1 MAARTAPAKNL
12 TPAAIPGGPAMPGEV
27 PPSSEVTHLREL
39 IRDVPDFPKPGIV
52 FKDFTP
58 LIRDPAGLA
67 LAVELMANPYRGKYI
82 DLVVG
87 AESRGF
93 IFGIAIAQ
101 ALSAGFVPVRKPGK
115 LPAKK
120 LSLSYELEYGK
131 DTMEIHADAITPSQR
146 VLLVD
151 DLLATGGTMRACCE
165 LVRSMKAQIVG
176 ITVLIELGFL
186 HGRSRLTEFGGVH
199 SVLVY

>member
-1 MAARTAPAKNL
+1 MIQY
-12 TPAAIPGGPAMPGEV
+12 TPPMESIAQLKA
-27 PPSSEVTHLREL
+27 L

-67 LAVELMANPYRGKYI
+67 LAVELMVNPFRNRLPMGGV
-82 DLVVG
+82 DLVIG

-93 IFGIAIAQ
+93 IFGIALAQ

-115 LPAKK
+115 LPWKHT
-120 LSLSYELEYGK
+120 SISYELEYGH
-131 DTMEIHADAITPSQR
+131 DTLEIHADAIEPGQR

-151 DLLATGGTMRACCE
+151 DLLATGGTMKACCE
-165 LVRSMKAQIVG
+165 LAAGMRATIVG
-176 ITVLIELGFL
+176 ITVLIELVSL
-186 HGRSRLTEFGGVH
+186 KGRRAVEPFGHVH
-199 SVLVY
+199 SVLQY